1 MCTIEIQ
8 IAFHFLLKRHPI
20 TSFKNSFQIH
30 VIRCLSQ
37 YVSEQIC
44 CDMQQT
50 AFEVMS
56 TAFVFKSC
64 FD

>member
-8 IAFHFLLKRHPI
+8 ISFHFPS

-30 VIRCLSQ
+30 VIRCLPQ

-44 CDMQQT
+44 RDMQQT
-50 AFEVMS
+50 AFEVLS
-56 TAFVFKSC
+56 TAFVFESLS
-64 FD
+64 D

>member
-20 TSFKNSFQIH
+20 TSFKISFRIH
-30 VIRCLSQ
+30 VIRCLLQ

-44 CDMQQT
+44 CDMQET
-50 AFEVMS
+50 AFEVLS
-56 TAFVFKSC
+56 TAFVF
-64 FD
+64 